1 MNCRPPFSA
10 PLRLKFSVKL
20 LGTKKPSM
28 KYFFLSQGWQI
39 RRVWEPSG
47 LWNERAWR
55 RKPQISKMGIFLVDR
70 IEKMALYKAE
80 DAVQMVEVVPEEGA
94 DSKNEA
100 AIAQVRIKRL
110 ISAEQALERITPLPI
125 N

>member
-1 MNCRPPFSA
+1 
-10 PLRLKFSVKL
+10 
-20 LGTKKPSM
+20 M

-39 RRVWEPSG
+39 RRVWETSG

-55 RKPQISKMGIFLVDR
+55 RKPQISNMGIYLVDR
-70 IEKMALYKAE
+70 SETMALFKVE
-80 DAVQMVEVVPEEGA
+80 DAVQMVEVIPEDRARGKSEV
-94 DSKNEA
+94 

-110 ISAEQALERITPLPI
+110 ISAEQALERITPI